1 MLDIDPEANPF
12 LYRLNNPLI
21 NEPRVSTL
29 HSKDYQQPHTCDP
42 TFTLGLVLAGV
53 ASWHQATE
61 EKIIAQTSKKLSV
74 VK

>member
-1 MLDIDPEANPF
+1 MLDTDPEANPF

-29 HSKDYQQPHTCDP
+29 HSKDYQQPHTYDP

-53 ASWHQATE
+53 ASWHHAK
-61 EKIIAQTSKKLSV
+61 EKKMEQQHSKKQNH
-74 VK
+74 

>member
-1 MLDIDPEANPF
+1 MLDTDPEANPF

-21 NEPRVSTL
+21 NEPLVSTVKIT
-29 HSKDYQQPHTCDP
+29 SKPHKYDP

-61 EKIIAQTSKKLSV
+61 EKSLHKLPRNFLL
-74 VK
+74 

>member
-1 MLDIDPEANPF
+1 MLDTDPEANPF

-21 NEPRVSTL
+21 NEPLVSTVKITSNHIHMIL
-29 HSKDYQQPHTCDP
+29 I
-42 TFTLGLVLAGV
+42 FTLGLVMAGV